1 MKSQL
6 KYYFYLF
13 VLLIFPRCWWYTAVN
28 SFYLVLLLGAQCPY
42 CLTCMTF
49 LHLTY
54 NVLSAC
60 TFTSSTML
68 WNELDDWIIF
78 RLYVLCHESWL
89 ELYVN
94 CLELITWGLLYC
106 SASKVQF
113 FYNFSW
119 FSTCFVIC
127 LCILNNYFIMNL
139 HAKNALYS
147 WK

>member
-1 MKSQL
+1 M
-6 KYYFYLF
+6 
-13 VLLIFPRCWWYTAVN
+13 
-28 SFYLVLLLGAQCPY
+28 LLLGAQYPY

-54 NVLSAC
+54 NVLSTC
-60 TFTSSTML
+60 TLTSSTML

-78 RLYVLCHESWL
+78 RLSVLCNESWL

-113 FYNFSW
+113 FYNFSR

-127 LCILNNYFIMNL
+127 LCILWKAFVCFGFFFFFFNNNYFIMNL